1 MDTPTLPEFGS
12 AATSHQH
19 PSGIGLTVSD
29 DPLGYGRIIPH
40 GPPGGQ
46 TPWPEPPR
54 GLRHML
60 GRLPGGALKATT
72 GLFREDAPKRD
83 REHLAAI
90 DCIGLDADMADWLVA
105 TGGATST
112 EYAKKYMY
120 RLAASDPA
128 AFSALVGTHRDVV
141 LGSLVAVG
149 IPAPSRIV
157 YSGYG
162 HHLWWHLDHP
172 VMRPDAGPWA
182 VVRAAGGA
190 MIARVNGAA
199 GWTVLDT
206 SAADVG
212 TRLLGIPGT
221 QNPKGQVARTV
232 RLSGWSQTRLTIPT
246 LEQWV
251 GVVSTVDPRT
261 GAVRRSI
268 PIGASGGEPGRWPVV
283 YADLGSPEYA
293 MPDGRTLLA
302 WIDDV
307 PAGSMRTGCPAP
319 RGHDGQTSVTLFH
332 DPSHPWGRWAHHF
345 GGGRRNL
352 VHRPGGSAPRGPIDE
367 NIDQDAIAPVGIE
380 WDSNSNANGGDPRHD
395 GILDGLGPPSPS
407 EDGAGRVRGVAA
419 VTLRAA
425 ELAVAELDGP
435 RGAGGGPGPGDEEH
449 ARLLDEMVSDALGE
463 PRRDGHATPFG
474 ARPAVR
480 AAVATVHAAA
490 RSLVCLRAPWMHSAR
505 ASGDCV
511 HSRRMACYAYR
522 CDDCGPIMR
531 TATASA
537 LRAVVEAA
545 VAHGDWRVVV
555 LPDLGDDTRLSRWA
569 AAAPCHRHYVTIRTT
584 PTSSRTIVLMRPG
597 HAPVASKTKPSRL
610 DRQMAVAT
618 VYDLPSMSAWLSTHI
633 GQICDAIDP
642 AAWADARKSCDP
654 IGGQQ
659 RLVRVVVD
667 VRDTLLHRGSGAA
680 KNTDPDRV
688 AVVTFA
694 PPREVRAAMDPIAG
708 AESTSTR
715 STVPSR
721 IGRVL
726 ATAERTTYPAV
737 AVVGPDGAPTG
748 ATVPGPPAGAI
759 FGGVVR
765 AGVITPVRPR
775 AGRPRPGG
783 GGGAARHAGSTADG
797 DLPDGIEMIDLV
809 PDGVER

>member
-1 MDTPTLPEFGS
+1 MDTDILPEFGS
-12 AATSHQH
+12 TATSHPH
-19 PSGIGLTVSD
+19 PSGCGATVSD
-29 DPLGYGRIIPH
+29 DPLGYGSIILH
-40 GPPGGQ
+40 GPPGGH

-60 GRLPGGALKATT
+60 GRMADGTLKATT
-72 GLFREDAPKRD
+72 GLFRLDSPKRD

-105 TGGATST
+105 TGRATVT
-112 EYAKKYMY
+112 EFAKTYMY
-120 RLAASDPA
+120 RLAGADPA
-128 AFSALVGTHRDVV
+128 AFAALVGTHRDVV
-141 LGSLVAVG
+141 LGSLVAAG

-162 HHLWWHLDHP
+162 HHLWWHLDRC
-172 VMRPDAGPWA
+172 VMRPDAHAWA
-182 VVRAAGGA
+182 VVRASGA
-190 MIARVNGAA
+190 AMLGRVNGAA
-199 GWTVLDT
+199 GWPVLDT

-212 TRLLGIPGT
+212 TRLLSIPGE
-221 QNPKGQVARTV
+221 QNRKGAVARTV
-232 RLSGWSQTRLTIPT
+232 RLSGWSDTRLTIPM

-251 GVVSTVDPRT
+251 GVVTTVDPRT

-268 PIGASGGEPGRWPVV
+268 PIGATPSGAKWPVV
-283 YADLGSPEYA
+283 YADLGSPEYT

-307 PAGSMRTGCPAP
+307 PAGAMRTGCPAP

-332 DPSHPWGRWAHHF
+332 DPAHPWGRWAHHF

-352 VHRPGGSAPRGPIDE
+352 VHRPGGPDGSIDE
-367 NIDQDAIAPVGIE
+367 NIDGIEIARVGITGE
-380 WDSNSNANGGDPRHD
+380 SNTNANGGDPHQD
-395 GILDGLGPPSPS
+395 GILDGLGPSAPP
-407 EDGAGRVRGVAA
+407 AATVRGVAA

-425 ELAVAELDGP
+425 ELAVADLDAPSVGV
-435 RGAGGGPGPGDEEH
+435 ASPGDEEH

-463 PRRDGHATPFG
+463 PRSHAT
-474 ARPAVR
+474 RPAVR

-490 RSLVCLRAPWMHSAR
+490 RSLVCLRAPWMHTAR

-511 HSRRMACYAYR
+511 HSRRMACFAYR

-545 VAHGDWRVVV
+545 VAHGAWQVVII
-555 LPDLGDDTRLSRWA
+555 PDLGDDTRLGRWA
-569 AAAPCHRHYVTIRTT
+569 AQAPCHRHYVTIRTT
-584 PTSSRTIVLMRPG
+584 PTSSQTIILMRPG
-597 HAPVASKTKPSRL
+597 HAPPPSKTKPSRL

-618 VYDLPSMSAWLSTHI
+618 VYETPTMAAWLSTHI

-642 AAWADARKSCDP
+642 AAWADAGKSCDP

-667 VRDTLLHRGSGAA
+667 VRDTLLHRGSSSA

-715 STVPSR
+715 ATVPSR

-748 ATVPGPPAGAI
+748 ATVPGPAAGAI
-759 FGGVVR
+759 FDGVVR
-765 AGVITPVRPR
+765 DGVIAPVRRR
-775 AGRPRPGG
+775 AG
-783 GGGAARHAGSTADG
+783 ARVPEAV
-797 DLPDGIEMIDLV
+797 PDGIEMIDLV
-809 PDGVER
+809 PSGTER